1 MFGQTIAIFRNTFFE
16 SIRQPISL
24 VLLVVATLGLIFSN
38 LLAGFTMED
47 DQRMMIDLGLSTVF
61 ICGTLLAAFIATNV
75 LNREIENRT
84 ALTVISKPV
93 SRPLFVIGKFLGV
106 AAALLLV
113 TLYMSFVFMLVEM
126 HGVRQTVRDPHH
138 VPVLVFGTVVA
149 LLGLGASV
157 WCNYFY
163 GKVFA
168 STVITI
174 VTPLIGLAYLLC
186 LMFDPGFARQPISM
200 GFDGQMWIALAGITM
215 AIMVLTAIAIAASTR
230 LGQMMTLCVTVGMF
244 LLGML
249 SDWIFGRAIRRM
261 ETLWLQRASVRE
273 LTQIVEQPQI
283 IHLVTGEIDERIVEK
298 EVMLPGIELSSMAD
312 GLGERLEYGLYWI
325 AYSVLPNFQTFWFSD
340 ALTQGHVIPMKL
352 LWGVVGYGLVYI
364 VAAMSLAVILFQRR
378 EVG

>member
-16 SIRQPISL
+16 SIRQPIAL

-93 SRPLFVIGKFLGV
+93 SRPLFVVGKFLGV

-138 VPVLVFGTVVA
+138 VPVLVFGSVVA

-186 LMFDPGFARQPISM
+186 LMFDPGFTRQPISM
-200 GFDGQMWIALAGITM
+200 GFDGQMWIALAGIAM

-230 LGQMMTLCVTVGMF
+230 LGQMMTLCVTVGIF

-249 SDWIFGRAIRRM
+249 SNYFFGGPTRDLAATWIHRPSMPALTDIVAQTH
-261 ETLWLQRASVRE
+261 TL
-273 LTQIVEQPQI
+273 
-283 IHLVTGEIDERIVEK
+283 HLVARHTDPPAPEK

-312 GLGERLEYGLYWI
+312 GLGERLEYAAYWI
-325 AYSVLPNFQTFWFSD
+325 AYSVLPNFQSFWFTD

-352 LWGVVGYGLVYI
+352 LWGVVGYGLIYI
-364 VAAMSLAVILFQRR
+364 TAALSLAVILFQRR

>member
-16 SIRQPISL
+16 SIRQPITL

-93 SRPLFVIGKFLGV
+93 SRPLFVVGKFLGV

-113 TLYMSFVFMLVEM
+113 TVYMSFIFMLVEM

-138 VPVLVFGTVVA
+138 VPVLVFGSVVA

-168 STVITI
+168 STVVTI

-186 LMFDPGFARQPISM
+186 LMFDPGFTRQPISM
-200 GFDGQMWIALAGITM
+200 AFDEQMWIALAGITM

-230 LGQMMTLCVTVGMF
+230 LGQVMTLCVTVGIF
-244 LLGML
+244 VLGML
-249 SDWIFGRAIRRM
+249 SDWIFGRPIRAIEAM
-261 ETLWLQRASVRE
+261 WLQRASARE
-273 LTQIVEQPQI
+273 LTEIIEQTQI
-283 IHLVTGEIDERIVEK
+283 IQLVTGEVDRRVVEK
-298 EVMLPGIELSSMAD
+298 EVVLPGIELSSMAD
-312 GLGERLEYGLYWI
+312 GLWERLEYAACWI
-325 AYSVLPNFQTFWFSD
+325 AYSVLPNFQSFWFSD
-340 ALTQGHVIPMKL
+340 ALTQGHVIPLKL
-352 LWGVVGYGLVYI
+352 LWGVVGYGLIYI
-364 VAAMSLAVILFQRR
+364 TAALCLAVILFQRR